1 MIYEELH
8 ERYGALTAERVR
20 QALTL
25 AEMRE
30 LEIEELGSYFEHRA
44 EKIYREYRARLESP
58 LRGNIASVK
67 PEDYLNVLRRRWQEA
82 EELAYLVLKADML
95 ARRDEGR
102 ALRA

>member
-1 MIYEELH
+1 
-8 ERYGALTAERVR
+8 
-20 QALTL
+20 
-25 AEMRE
+25 
-30 LEIEELGSYFEHRA
+30 
-44 EKIYREYRARLESP
+44 

>member
-58 LRGNIASVK
+58 LRGNIASIKPKTIGSVPCAAAGGKRVK
-67 PEDYLNVLRRRWQEA
+67 AGIPRAGGTCWRA
-82 EELAYLVLKADML
+82 ATKA
-95 ARRDEGR
+95 
-102 ALRA
+102 ALRT